1 MRHIP
6 ILILFIS
13 LCFHVQAQAQSVKG
27 VVYLDKNHNLQKDQ
41 DEVGLPDVLVSNG
54 RDVVRTDAKGNWS
67 IQAKKGQ
74 IIFVIKPSEYQ
85 VPTNTSM
92 LPQHYHVVNGTEKS
106 VALPLWPGEQSMEF
120 EALLFGDT
128 QTRGIKEVNY
138 MTRDVVEECIGTE
151 AKFGIALGDIVAD
164 EPWLF
169 DEVAASIG
177 KIGIPWYYVYGNHDR
192 EKGMKG
198 NAGADTDF
206 VKIFGPTSYAFQ
218 YGKAAFITL
227 NNVDYKNE
235 GGYRAHF
242 TDDQLQFV
250 GQYLSYLPD
259 DYLVVLFMHIPIVAC
274 HNRDAMFRILEK
286 RPHTLSVAGHTH
298 ELAHVFVDENYGWKG
313 GTPHHHFINGTV
325 CGSWWCGIK
334 DELGIPHATMNDGA
348 PNGYAILKISG
359 NQYNIQYKAARR
371 PAEYQMNIYLPD
383 DISESALDT
392 TNVLVNIF
400 NGSEKSKVEMQLDHM
415 IDWLPM
421 SQTTAR
427 DPANMAMHQLSPIL
441 DQEFEDRKLDAI
453 FGWKMDYPSES
464 NHFWQAAVP
473 KDLKA
478 GTYRMT
484 VRTTDMFGNTYLG
497 YRVFR
502 ITP

>member
-1 MRHIP
+1 MDRFVTLMLFFVFTSVP
-6 ILILFIS
+6 IIKGQPIKG
-13 LCFHVQAQAQSVKG
+13 SVF
-27 VVYLDKNHNLQKDQ
+27 LDENHNLVRDKGEQ
-41 DEVGLPDVLVSNG
+41 GLKDVLVSNG
-54 RDVVRTDAKGNWS
+54 RDVVKTDAKGNWS

-74 IIFVIKPSEYQ
+74 IIFVIKPSAYQ
-85 VPTNTSM
+85 VPTNASM
-92 LPQHYHVVNGTEKS
+92 LPQHYHVVDGTEKS
-106 VALPLWPGEQSMEF
+106 VAFPLWAGKQSMEF
-120 EALLFGDT
+120 DALFFGDT

-177 KIGIPWYYVYGNHDR
+177 KTGIPWYYVYGNHDR

-198 NAGADTDF
+198 NEGADTDF
-206 VKIFGPTSYAFQ
+206 VKIFGPTTYAFQ

-274 HNRDAMFRILEK
+274 HNREAMFRILEQ

-313 GTPHHHFINGTV
+313 DNPHHHFINGTV

-392 TNVLVNIF
+392 TDVLVNIF
-400 NGSEKSKVEMQLDHM
+400 NGSEKSKVEMKLDHM
-415 IDWLPM
+415 NDWLPM

-427 DPANMAMHQLSPIL
+427 DPANMAMYLLSPIL
-441 DQEFEDRKLDAI
+441 DQEIEGSKLDAVL
-453 FGWKMDYPSES
+453 GWKMDRPSES
-464 NHFWQAAVP
+464 NHFWTVAVP

-497 YRVFR
+497 HRVFR
-502 ITP
+502 INP

>member
-6 ILILFIS
+6 ILTIVLTLFLNMS
-13 LCFHVQAQAQSVKG
+13 AFAQNVKG
-27 VVYLDKNHNLQKDQ
+27 VVFHDKNQNLQKDK
-41 DEVGLPDVLVSNG
+41 DEEGLADVLVSNG
-54 RDVVRTDAKGNWS
+54 RDVVRTDANGNWS

-74 IIFVIKPSEYQ
+74 AVFVIKPSEYQ
-85 VPTNTSM
+85 VPANDSM
-92 LPQHYHVVNGTEKS
+92 LPQHYHIADGKLGNITF
-106 VALPLWPGEQSMEF
+106 PLWNIEQSPEF

-138 MTRDVVEECIGTE
+138 MTRDVVEESIGTE

-198 NAGADTDF
+198 NEGADTDF
-206 VKIFGPTSYAFQ
+206 VKIFGPTTYAFQ

-235 GGYRAHF
+235 GGYRANF

-250 GQYLSYLPD
+250 GQYLSYLPE

-274 HNRDAMFRILEK
+274 HNREAMFRMLEK

-298 ELAHVFVDENYGWKG
+298 ELANVFVDENYGWKG
-313 GTPHHHFINGTV
+313 NAPHHHFINGTV
-325 CGSWWCGIK
+325 SGSWWCGIK
-334 DELGIPHATMNDGA
+334 DELDIPHATMNDGA
-348 PNGYAILKISG
+348 PNGYAILKITG
-359 NQYNIQYKAARR
+359 NQYNIRYKAARR
-371 PAEYQMNIYLPD
+371 PADYQMNIYLPD

-392 TNVLVNIF
+392 TNVLVNVF
-400 NGSEKSKVEMQLDHM
+400 NGSEKSKVEMQLDHLG
-415 IDWLPM
+415 DWQPM

-427 DPANMAMHQLSPIL
+427 DPKNMAMHLLSPLL
-441 DQEFEDRKLDAI
+441 DQEFEDKKLDAI
-453 FGWKMDYPSES
+453 LGWKMDYPSES

-484 VRTTDMFGNTYLG
+484 VRTTDMFGNTYFG
-497 YRVFR
+497 HRVFR